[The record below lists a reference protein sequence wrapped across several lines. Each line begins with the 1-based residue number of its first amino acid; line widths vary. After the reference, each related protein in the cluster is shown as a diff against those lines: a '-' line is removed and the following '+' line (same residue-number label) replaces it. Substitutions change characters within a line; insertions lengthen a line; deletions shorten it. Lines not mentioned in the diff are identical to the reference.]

1 MINCRTS
8 CENDMYGQMHRPRE
22 NSMYG
27 QKNVTYGKNIQY
39 VLLCKVDKKEK
50 YVGGNRN
57 DKD

>member
-8 CENDMYGQMHRPRE
+8 CENDMYGQMHRPCE

-39 VLLCKVDKKEK
+39 VLLYKVDKKGK
-50 YVGGNRN
+50 ICRRQ
-57 DKD
+57 